1 MFVLEPVK
9 NGQPISFAD
18 CPEFTKESVAIANA
32 RRLNGDREDN
42 PDADD
47 GIRYNVY
54 MDLPGG
60 DSALIW
66 DHKIGHTY
74 VG

>member
-9 NGQPISFAD
+9 NGQPISFAA
-18 CPEFTKESVAIANA
+18 CLAYTKEATAISQA
-32 RRLNGDREDN
+32 RRLNGAREDN
-42 PDADD
+42 PDVDD
-47 GIRYNVY
+47 DIRYNVY